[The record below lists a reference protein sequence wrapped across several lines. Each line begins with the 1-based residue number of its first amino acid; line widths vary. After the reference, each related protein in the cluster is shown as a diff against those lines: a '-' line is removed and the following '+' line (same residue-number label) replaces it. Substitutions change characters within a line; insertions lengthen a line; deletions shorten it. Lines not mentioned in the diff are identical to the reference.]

1 MSDFKAEKSE
11 VPELSWASDRL
22 RKDIAPHGGVKER
35 IRDAA
40 VALGWKYSRA
50 RTIWYADERA
60 SVKPKE
66 LRRITEV
73 TGIEYGHEE
82 LRSVEQLIANAD
94 ALGRCVMPGRIVF
107 LDWITRDMVRAEPDA
122 RFVFGD
128 NVEREG
134 FGGQAAAMRGE
145 PNAIGVAT
153 KWSTGGAEHDYY
165 ASGDALAPAASE
177 SAAILNVI
185 ERTGLIR
192 PADLRAGSTE
202 NVLTHQPA

>member
-66 LRRITEV
+66 LRRITAAFR
-73 TGIEYGHEE
+73 TFAGA
-82 LRSVEQLIANAD
+82 LDRS
-94 ALGRCVMPGRIVF
+94 
-107 LDWITRDMVRAEPDA
+107 
-122 RFVFGD
+122 
-128 NVEREG
+128 
-134 FGGQAAAMRGE
+134 
-145 PNAIGVAT
+145 
-153 KWSTGGAEHDYY
+153 
-165 ASGDALAPAASE
+165 
-177 SAAILNVI
+177 
-185 ERTGLIR
+185 RTGR
-192 PADLRAGSTE
+192 TD
-202 NVLTHQPA
+202 

>member
-50 RTIWYADERA
+50 RTRWSADERA

-94 ALGRCVMPGRIVF
+94 ALLMGNDPDFVGAFVAAFRTFAGA
-107 LDWITRDMVRAEPDA
+107 LDR
-122 RFVFGD
+122 
-128 NVEREG
+128 
-134 FGGQAAAMRGE
+134 
-145 PNAIGVAT
+145 
-153 KWSTGGAEHDYY
+153 S
-165 ASGDALAPAASE
+165 
-177 SAAILNVI
+177 
-185 ERTGLIR
+185 RTGR
-192 PADLRAGSTE
+192 TD
-202 NVLTHQPA
+202 